1 MQEHQHCL
9 LCGSDALKAKKG
21 YERHHLVKCNQCGFV
36 FIRKI
41 PTLEELTRFYS
52 GYGSEHFLSPIT
64 IKRYHQLLD
73 QFEKY
78 RKTNRILDVGC
89 GVGHLLSVAKERG
102 WEVYGVE
109 FGQAACEVA
118 RKKGIEMQEGRLDAK
133 LYPAESFD
141 VITSIEVIEH
151 INYPREEVAQIH
163 TLLRKGGL
171 FYCTTPNFNSLM
183 RHYLKADF
191 NVINYPEHL
200 GYFTPKTLSQLL
212 EKEGFS
218 TKKVLTTGISFTRL
232 QTSKAAQKKAQPK
245 PTTPQK
251 SVAPN
256 TADAPKK
263 YKDALNPESA
273 DEKLRQKIE
282 GNPLLGFAKE
292 VADELLNLT
301 RTGHAMKGYFEKK

>member
-1 MQEHQHCL
+1 MQAHQNCL
-9 LCGSDALKAKKG
+9 LCGSDSLKVMKG
-21 YERHHLVKCNQCGFV
+21 YERHHLVQCAKCGFV

-41 PTLEELTRFYS
+41 PSIEELTQFYS

-73 QFEKY
+73 HFEKY
-78 RKTNRILDVGC
+78 RQTNRILDVGC
-89 GVGHLLSVAKERG
+89 GVGHLLKVAKERG

-109 FGQAACEVA
+109 FGEAACEIA
-118 RKKGIEMQEGRLDAK
+118 RKKGIEMHQGKLDAS

-151 INYPREEVAQIH
+151 INYPREEVAQIRQ
-163 TLLRKGGL
+163 LLRKGGL

-191 NVINYPEHL
+191 NIINYPEHL

-212 EKEGFS
+212 ENEGFK
-218 TKKVLTTGISFTRL
+218 TKKILTTGISFTRL
-232 QTSKAAQKKAQPK
+232 QTSKAAQKKAEPK
-245 PTTPQK
+245 PSTTKAAMETTQ
-251 SVAPN
+251 
-256 TADAPKK
+256 TPKK

-282 GNPLLGFAKE
+282 SNPLLRFAKE
-292 VADELLNLT
+292 IADGLLNLT